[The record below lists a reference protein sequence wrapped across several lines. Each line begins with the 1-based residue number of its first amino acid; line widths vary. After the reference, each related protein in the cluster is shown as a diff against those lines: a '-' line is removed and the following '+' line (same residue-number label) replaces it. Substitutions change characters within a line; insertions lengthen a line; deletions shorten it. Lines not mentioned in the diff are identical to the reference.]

1 MSKKKRLFEQN
12 EVELDTSEEP
22 SLEESKSSEKSSKTI
37 KFNDQVDIYLF
48 TRSDGDTPIWVSE
61 SKAKALEIKVSQ
73 KFLNQDEEEVSFS
86 DMIEELSKRF

>member
-37 KFNDQVDIYLF
+37 KFND
-48 TRSDGDTPIWVSE
+48 
-61 SKAKALEIKVSQ
+61 
-73 KFLNQDEEEVSFS
+73 
-86 DMIEELSKRF
+86 